1 MGQKTQG
8 PKNYNKNLLSESL
21 VNNQHVHG
29 TWDVQPE
36 ALNPWTTHLIWPS
49 WLLEGWWLP
58 HSHPN
63 AWWFRL
69 VVWGHKLSL
78 LSIGDFSSWTQST
91 GPQPTIRHEER
102 RLFDLLIHVSCTFL
116 FSPILRSWKCHQ
128 FFLKMSAGH
137 GCGIFQSS
145 KKVGL
150 CVASMVA
157 LGCVSFIVGGWV
169 SWI

>member
-36 ALNPWTTHLIWPS
+36 ALNPWTTHLIWSS

-102 RLFDLLIHVSCTFL
+102 RLFWSIDTRELYILIFTNRKKL
-116 FSPILRSWKCHQ
+116 RMPPI
-128 FFLKMSAGH
+128 FLKMSAGH

-150 CVASMVA
+150 CIASMVA